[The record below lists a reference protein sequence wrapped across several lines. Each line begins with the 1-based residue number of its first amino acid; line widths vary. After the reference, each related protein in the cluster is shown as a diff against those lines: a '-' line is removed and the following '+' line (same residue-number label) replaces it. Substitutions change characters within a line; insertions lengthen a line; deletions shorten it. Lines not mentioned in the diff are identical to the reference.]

1 MRLYRTA
8 IALALIVAASSC
20 SQTNPPSLPP
30 VLRTVHRTT
39 ALPSEARMEC
49 PKLSAKPQTDMTQ
62 QQVFSNWA
70 ADRTARNICE
80 ERRKAAVA
88 AVDASAL
95 HQGNAAK

>member
-20 SQTNPPSLPP
+20 SQTNPPSP
-30 VLRTVHRTT
+30 VVRTVHVTP
-39 ALPSEARMEC
+39 ALPPEARQEC
-49 PKLSAKPQTDMTQ
+49 PKLSVKPQSDMTQ
-62 QQVFSNWA
+62 QQVFSSWA

-88 AVDASAL
+88 AVDAFEP
-95 HQGNAAK
+95 HQGNATK

>member
-1 MRLYRTA
+1 
-8 IALALIVAASSC
+8 
-20 SQTNPPSLPP
+20 
-30 VLRTVHRTT
+30 
-39 ALPSEARMEC
+39 MEC